1 MLLCH
6 LWPFVALC
14 RGERCEGEGVGAR
27 LPSWG
32 GLGPIAASDWKEGEG
47 GPCRA
52 MQGPCRAPPGLGGG
66 CMAPLIEPH
75 LDGGLTALCPP
86 HVRVLILA
94 ISTAYV
100 SSETSDKLDNEQRR
114 LAWPLRVWR
123 ILHLLRVWGGAF

>member
-86 HVRVLILA
+86 HVRVLTWPFPLLM
-94 ISTAYV
+94 S
-100 SSETSDKLDNEQRR
+100 LRR
-114 LAWPLRVWR
+114 
-123 ILHLLRVWGGAF
+123 HLINLITNRED